1 MNEEDSDDYEQV
13 KVILLGESGT
23 GKTSL
28 INVTVGREF
37 ADDIC
42 STVASNFSQKDFI
55 KNDKKYKL
63 NIWDTAGQEKYRAMT
78 KLFIKESDIVIF
90 VYSIDNK
97 STFEGLSYWVN
108 FAKEALGNK
117 PIYAIVGNKSDL
129 INNEEV
135 SQEKIIKYS
144 EEVGIQLRFVSA
156 KEDAPGFIKFI
167 ETLLEQY
174 LQKMGIVIKPDKKS
188 VSLRNKNNNESNS
201 KCC

>member
-1 MNEEDSDDYEQV
+1 MKSENSEDYEQV

-28 INVTVGREF
+28 INVAVGRDFVE
-37 ADDIC
+37 DMTC
-42 STVASNFSQKDFI
+42 TVACNFSQKEFI
-55 KNDKKYKL
+55 INDKKYML

-78 KLFIKESDIVIF
+78 KLFIKDSNIVIF

-97 STFEGLSYWVN
+97 STFEGLPFWIK
-108 FAKEALGNK
+108 FAKDALDNN

-135 SQEKIIKYS
+135 SQEKITAFS

-156 KEDAPGFIKFI
+156 KEDAPGFIKYI
-167 ETLLEQY
+167 EKLLEQY
-174 LQKMGIVIKPDKKS
+174 LQRKGIVIQPKNKF
-188 VSLRNKNNNESNS
+188 VSLKNNNKTNSNT
-201 KCC
+201 CC